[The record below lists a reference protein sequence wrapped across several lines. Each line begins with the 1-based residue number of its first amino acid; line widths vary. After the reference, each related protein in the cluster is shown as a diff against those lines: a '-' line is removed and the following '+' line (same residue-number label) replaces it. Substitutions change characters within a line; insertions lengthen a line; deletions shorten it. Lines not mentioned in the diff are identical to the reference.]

1 MLQYFF
7 LMLRLPPST
16 TRTDTLFPY
25 TTLFRSQALRH
36 AGLLRGHRPQ
46 PQRDGHRRL
55 RPGPRQQPA
64 AAHLRHEPAGRAAA
78 GAAGR
83 GDRDIGAL
91 KAGIG
96 DSGLGIRKSR
106 DMTALAQ
113 HRENRMLLIFRIP
126 NPESPIP
133 ALK

>member
-36 AGLLRGHRPQ
+36 AGLRRGHRPQ

-78 GAAGR
+78 GAARG
-83 GDRDIGAL
+83 GDRDGGEERAGNEGNEGNEAYEGSGGGGAE
-91 KAGIG
+91 
-96 DSGLGIRKSR
+96 
-106 DMTALAQ
+106 
-113 HRENRMLLIFRIP
+113 REEGKRV
-126 NPESPIP
+126 
-133 ALK
+133 